1 MCQRGQHCALQIE
14 KLHTGLRLPATF
26 AGALTPHSRRIRSVD
41 SLVCALLVRGGD
53 TPVAGDD
60 RHQSVV
66 LANVEIIPWSSHQS
80 KRDALMRVA
89 PATSVSP
96 LSLKED
102 FTETVSRYAMRTST
116 TEERRWQIWKV
127 TQTN

>member
-1 MCQRGQHCALQIE
+1 MA
-14 KLHTGLRLPATF
+14 AT
-26 AGALTPHSRRIRSVD
+26 
-41 SLVCALLVRGGD
+41 LLS
-53 TPVAGDD
+53 PGDD

-66 LANVEIIPWSSHQS
+66 LAKVEIIPWSSHQAE
-80 KRDALMRVA
+80 RDKRVA
-89 PATSVSP
+89 ALRVTP

-102 FTETVSRYAMRTST
+102 FTETVSRYAMRTRI

>member
-26 AGALTPHSRRIRSVD
+26 ASALTPHSRRIRGAD
-41 SLVCALLVRGGD
+41 ALVCAFIVRGGD

-66 LANVEIIPWSSHQS
+66 LAKVEIIPLSSHQAE
-80 KRDALMRVA
+80 RDKRVA
-89 PATSVSP
+89 ALRVTP

>member
-1 MCQRGQHCALQIE
+1 MG
-14 KLHTGLRLPATF
+14 
-26 AGALTPHSRRIRSVD
+26 
-41 SLVCALLVRGGD
+41 
-53 TPVAGDD
+53 
-60 RHQSVV
+60 
-66 LANVEIIPWSSHQS
+66 SHQAE
-80 KRDALMRVA
+80 RDKRVA
-89 PATSVSP
+89 ALRVTP